1 MSMLDM
7 TVAAVCA
14 SEAEG
19 SRLAVLFD
27 THHVRLF
34 RLARRLSTSNDE
46 AEDLVQETF
55 LRAATARVPS
65 GAPSEEAWLV
75 RVLVNLSRDRWRRA
89 AVRTR
94 TGPTAERVPVDA
106 VEDKY
111 VARLAVQAAL
121 LRLDP
126 RRRAVIVLHEIE
138 GVTAPAISRLLGIS
152 PVTVRWHLSRGRQEL
167 ARVLLSKTGN
177 DV

>member
-7 TVAAVCA
+7 TVDGVCA
-14 SEAEG
+14 PETEG

-34 RLARRLSTSNDE
+34 RLARRLSASNEE

-55 LRAATARVPS
+55 LRAATARVPG
-65 GAPSEEAWLV
+65 GASSEEAWLV

-89 AVRTR
+89 AVRR
-94 TGPTAERVPVDA
+94 RLQLPAERSPVDA
-106 VEDKY
+106 TEDKY

-121 LRLDP
+121 ATLEP
-126 RRRAVIVLHEIE
+126 RRRAVIVLHEID
-138 GVTAPAISRLLGIS
+138 GVGAAAISRLLGIS

-167 ARVLLSKTGN
+167 ARALFPKTGN
-177 DV
+177 EA